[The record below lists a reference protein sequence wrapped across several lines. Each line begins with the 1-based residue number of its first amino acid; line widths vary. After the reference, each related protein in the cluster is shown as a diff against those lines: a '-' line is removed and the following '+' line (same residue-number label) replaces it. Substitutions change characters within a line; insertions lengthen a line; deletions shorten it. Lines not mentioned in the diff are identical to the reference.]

1 MSYVAAKAGPARGIG
16 DWEDAL
22 VKLGLGVGEKIVE
35 QGGEAFQ
42 HQMTVEAQQEAQR
55 RQEEQAAKERMTAL
69 LADKKLWG
77 IVAVSAAGL
86 FYFMKRGKRRV

>member
-22 VKLGLGVGEKIVE
+22 IKLGIGIGTEIAD

-42 HQMTVEAQQEAQR
+42 HQMTLEAQQEAQR
-55 RQEEQAAKERMTAL
+55 RQEEQAARERMTAL

-77 IVAVSAAGL
+77 IVAISAAGL
-86 FYFMKRGKRRV
+86 YYFTKRGKR